1 MRHIDA
7 VLVSVCNNS
16 EWDTREAD
24 ETLMTMFQLF
34 QKCKDIEVIS
44 ILQQSYSVRIGVRD
58 GLYTLMLLLTKI
70 CKQQSLSSAGAA
82 FAIMCSF
89 V

>member
-34 QKCKDIEVIS
+34 QRCKDIEVIS
-44 ILQQSYSVRIGVRD
+44 IHLQSYSFRRD
-58 GLYTLMLLLTKI
+58 GLNMLMLLMTKI

-82 FAIMCSF
+82 FAIMCSL